1 MSSRL
6 SAISLVAAA
15 LSLTACPP
23 AIKVSI
29 FNNTPDPI
37 TVVWLRGQALMIPSH
52 SPLTLSFPPVLGSF
66 SVVRRGVRRD
76 YAIHYPGKEFM
87 YPSYRFGLQIQ
98 PSANI
103 YAVQGTM
110 PATAFPSQP
119 SGYPL
124 VPHE

>member
-23 AIKVSI
+23 AVKVS
-29 FNNTPDPI
+29 
-37 TVVWLRGQALMIPSH
+37 MIPSH

>member
-15 LSLTACPP
+15 LSLTACSP
-23 AIKVSI
+23 AVKVSI
-29 FNNTPDPI
+29 YNNTPDPI

-66 SVVRRGVRRD
+66 SVVRGGVRRD

-87 YPSYRFGLQIQ
+87 LKMGSLGNVKGQTLR
-98 PSANI
+98 
-103 YAVQGTM
+103 
-110 PATAFPSQP
+110 AFRRNEME
-119 SGYPL
+119 GIL
-124 VPHE
+124 AKIK